1 MELVYEDPSHLTSDK
16 VKLDVCCRLI
26 LKVPHKV
33 NEERR
38 IEGDPSL
45 VG

>member
-1 MELVYEDPSHLTSDK
+1 MELVYEDPSHLTSDR